1 MIYRLDLGYAD
12 RARQLGKP
20 IPTGRAELQLAYSF
34 VAVLVLIAV
43 LVIIRDHRTLARYT
57 YTSAFV
63 GLGLLA
69 TLVFAPTAN
78 GARIALPVA
87 NIQPGEFSKILLMIF
102 FAGYLVRKREVLSVV
117 TKSFL
122 GLPLPRARD
131 MGPLVLAWLAS
142 ILILV
147 VIRDLGTSLLF
158 FGIFLALLYVAT
170 ERFSWVVIGLLLF
183 AVSAVLSYY
192 AFGHVKLRVDIWLH
206 PFRPSEI
213 SGNAYQLVQGLF
225 GLANGGLFGTGLGR
239 GRPDVVPE
247 AWNDFIL
254 SSLGEEIGAVGIMAI
269 LVLYFLLV
277 ARGLRAALGVRD
289 GFGKLLAAGIG
300 TAIAIQVFVVAGGVL
315 RVIPLTGLTLPFVAY
330 GGSSLLANA
339 ILVAL
344 LLRISDAG
352 RRPPPAPSDS
362 VPLYDPQAVEDSPPR
377 WSRCEPPDPP
387 AVDRLPR
394 SHDVAAD
401 RRQPDSAGRG
411 RLAARQA
418 AEQPS
423 ARDRSGTPAR
433 PDRRRRQVG
442 RRVGAVD
449 DVYKYQRRYPGGS
462 LYAPVTGYFSIVS
475 STQLEQSENGVLS
488 GQDNRLFIRR
498 LSDYFTGRQP
508 KGGAVELTLDPATQ
522 GPRGSPR

>member
-1 MIYRLDLGYAD
+1 MTTVTVAPARPNRRGTELVLLLFAVVVATAALSAVVLAHDNRITATVGYLSGGFLAVYLIAHLAVRKLAPAADPLLLPIMALLNGLGLAMIYRLDLAYAD
-12 RARQLGKP
+12 RARRLGKA
-20 IPTGRAELQLAYSF
+20 IPASRAELQLAYSF

-57 YTSAFV
+57 YTAAFV

-69 TLVFAPTAN
+69 TLVFAPTQN
-78 GARIALPVA
+78 GARIALPIA

-170 ERFSWVVIGLLLF
+170 ERFSWVVIGLILF
-183 AVSAVLSYY
+183 AFSAVFSYY
-192 AFGHVKLRVDIWLH
+192 AFGHVRLRVDIWLH

-225 GLANGGLFGTGLGR
+225 GLANGGLLGTGLGR

-254 SSLGEEIGAVGIMAI
+254 SSLGEELGAVGVMAI

-300 TAIAIQVFVVAGGVL
+300 TALAIQVFVVAGGVL

-339 ILVAL
+339 ILIAL

-362 VPLYDPQAVEDSPPR
+362 VPLYDPQAVNDSPTQM
-377 WSRCEPPDPP
+377 
-387 AVDRLPR
+387 V
-394 SHDVAAD
+394 
-401 RRQPDSAGRG
+401 
-411 RLAARQA
+411 
-418 AEQPS
+418 
-423 ARDRSGTPAR
+423 
-433 PDRRRRQVG
+433 
-442 RRVGAVD
+442 
-449 DVYKYQRRYPGGS
+449 S
-462 LYAPVTGYFSIVS
+462 L
-475 STQLEQSENGVLS
+475 
-488 GQDNRLFIRR
+488 
-498 LSDYFTGRQP
+498 
-508 KGGAVELTLDPATQ
+508 
-522 GPRGSPR
+522 

>member
-1 MIYRLDLGYAD
+1 MTTITVAPARPNRRGTELVLLLFAIVVATAALSAVVLAHDNRITSTVGYLSGGFLAVYLVAHFAVRKLAPAADPLLLPVMALLNGLGLAMIYRLDLAYAD
-12 RARQLGKP
+12 RARKLGKP
-20 IPTGRAELQLAYSF
+20 LPAGRAELQLAYSF

-43 LVIIRDHRTLARYT
+43 LIVIRDHRTLARYT
-57 YTSAFV
+57 YTAAFV

-69 TLVFAPTAN
+69 TLVFAPTQN
-78 GARIALPVA
+78 GARIALPIA
-87 NIQPGEFSKILLMIF
+87 NVQPGEFSKILLMIF

-147 VIRDLGTSLLF
+147 VIKDLGTSLLF

-170 ERFSWVVIGLLLF
+170 ERFSWVIIGLILF
-183 AVSAVLSYY
+183 AFSAFFSYY
-192 AFGHVKLRVDIWLH
+192 SFGHVRLRVDIWLH
-206 PFRPSEI
+206 PFQPSLI
-213 SGNAYQLVQGLF
+213 SGNSYQLVQGMF

-239 GRPDVVPE
+239 GQPDVVPS

-254 SSLGEEIGAVGIMAI
+254 SSLGEEIGAVGVMAI

-300 TAIAIQVFVVAGGVL
+300 TAFAIQVFVVAGGVL

-352 RRPPPAPSDS
+352 RRPPPAPSDF
-362 VPLYDPQAVEDSPPR
+362 VPLYDPQAVTDSPTQ
-377 WSRCEPPDPP
+377 
-387 AVDRLPR
+387 V
-394 SHDVAAD
+394 VA
-401 RRQPDSAGRG
+401 
-411 RLAARQA
+411 L
-418 AEQPS
+418 
-423 ARDRSGTPAR
+423 
-433 PDRRRRQVG
+433 
-442 RRVGAVD
+442 
-449 DVYKYQRRYPGGS
+449 
-462 LYAPVTGYFSIVS
+462 
-475 STQLEQSENGVLS
+475 
-488 GQDNRLFIRR
+488 
-498 LSDYFTGRQP
+498 
-508 KGGAVELTLDPATQ
+508 
-522 GPRGSPR
+522 

>member
-1 MIYRLDLGYAD
+1 MTTLTVAPARPNRRGTELALLLFAVLVATGALAAVVLAHDNRLTATVGYLSAGFLAMYLIAHIAIRKLAPAADPLLLPIMALLNGLGLAMIYRLDLAYAD

-20 IPTGRAELQLAYSF
+20 IPSGRAELQLAYSF
-34 VAVLVLIAV
+34 VAVLVLIGVLAV
-43 LVIIRDHRTLARYT
+43 IRDHRTLARYT
-57 YTSAFV
+57 YTCGFV
-63 GLGLLA
+63 GLALLA
-69 TLVFAPTAN
+69 TLVFAPSQM

-117 TKSFL
+117 TRSFL

-131 MGPLVLAWLAS
+131 MGPLLAAWVAS
-142 ILILV
+142 LLILV
-147 VIRDLGTSLLF
+147 VIKDLGTSLLF

-170 ERFSWVVIGLLLF
+170 ERASWVVIGLILF
-183 AVSAVLSYY
+183 SASAVFSYY
-192 AFGHVKLRVDIWLH
+192 AFGHVRIRVDIWLH
-206 PFRPSEI
+206 PFSPGEI
-213 SGNAYQLVQGLF
+213 SGNAYQLVQGMF

-330 GGSSLLANA
+330 GGSSLVANA
-339 ILVAL
+339 ILIAL

-362 VPLYDPQAVEDSPPR
+362 VPLYDSQAVVDSP
-377 WSRCEPPDPP
+377 
-387 AVDRLPR
+387 
-394 SHDVAAD
+394 
-401 RRQPDSAGRG
+401 
-411 RLAARQA
+411 
-418 AEQPS
+418 
-423 ARDRSGTPAR
+423 T
-433 PDRRRRQVG
+433 QV
-442 RRVGAVD
+442 V
-449 DVYKYQRRYPGGS
+449 K
-462 LYAPVTGYFSIVS
+462 L
-475 STQLEQSENGVLS
+475 
-488 GQDNRLFIRR
+488 
-498 LSDYFTGRQP
+498 
-508 KGGAVELTLDPATQ
+508 
-522 GPRGSPR
+522 

>member
-1 MIYRLDLGYAD
+1 VTANTVTIAPARPQRRGTELVLLLFAVLVATGALSAVVLAHDNRITATVGYLSGGFLAVYLLAHVAVRKLAPAADPLLLPIMALLNGLGLAMIYRLDLAYAD
-12 RARQLGKP
+12 RARRLGKP
-20 IPTGRAELQLAYSF
+20 VPSGRAELQLAYSF
-34 VAVLVLIAV
+34 VAVLILIAV

-69 TLVFAPTAN
+69 ILVFAPQQN

-117 TKSFL
+117 TRSFL

-131 MGPLVLAWLAS
+131 LGPLLLAWLAS

-147 VIRDLGTSLLF
+147 VIKDLGTSLLF
-158 FGIFLALLYVAT
+158 FGIFLAVLYVAT

-183 AVSAVLSYY
+183 AGSAVFSYY
-192 AFGHVKLRVDIWLH
+192 AFGHVRLRVDIWLH
-206 PFRPSEI
+206 PFKPSLVNGD
-213 SGNAYQLVQGLF
+213 SYQLVQGLF

-239 GRPDVVPE
+239 GQPDVVPA

-300 TAIAIQVFVVAGGVL
+300 TALAIQVFVVAGGVL

-339 ILVAL
+339 ILIAL

-352 RRPPPAPSDS
+352 RRPPPAPSDA
-362 VPLYDPQAVEDSPPR
+362 VPLYDPAAVTDSPTQ
-377 WSRCEPPDPP
+377 
-387 AVDRLPR
+387 AITV
-394 SHDVAAD
+394 
-401 RRQPDSAGRG
+401 RG
-411 RLAARQA
+411 
-418 AEQPS
+418 
-423 ARDRSGTPAR
+423 DG
-433 PDRRRRQVG
+433 
-442 RRVGAVD
+442 
-449 DVYKYQRRYPGGS
+449 
-462 LYAPVTGYFSIVS
+462 
-475 STQLEQSENGVLS
+475 
-488 GQDNRLFIRR
+488 
-498 LSDYFTGRQP
+498 
-508 KGGAVELTLDPATQ
+508 
-522 GPRGSPR
+522 